1 MVAPS
6 RVSIPE
12 RVELAEHETV
22 QVQLTLEPWNA
33 TCHPTY
39 TMADETVA
47 TVDENGLITG
57 VCAGETVLTV
67 TVEGLEPLTAQVVVN
82 PDLGSL
88 YGFMLYDFGDG
99 MNGFS
104 IERWGEIPIL
114 RPGEGK
120 LLSAA
125 SDIGIYAGAYYD
137 GSIYASGQSNK
148 DYLYYT
154 LKVDPGNFSYEV
166 LAQVDCFRA
175 GHGLRLYHRYHVC
188 CVVR

>member
-12 RVELAEHETV
+12 WVELTEHETV

-33 TCHPTY
+33 TCRPTY

-88 YGFMLYDFGDG
+88 YGFLLYDFGDG
-99 MNGFS
+99 LNGL
-104 IERWGEIPIL
+104 L
-114 RPGEGK
+114 R
-120 LLSAA
+120 
-125 SDIGIYAGAYYD
+125 
-137 GSIYASGQSNK
+137 
-148 DYLYYT
+148 
-154 LKVDPGNFSYEV
+154 
-166 LAQVDCFRA
+166 
-175 GHGLRLYHRYHVC
+175 
-188 CVVR
+188 

>member
-1 MVAPS
+1 
-6 RVSIPE
+6 
-12 RVELAEHETV
+12 
-22 QVQLTLEPWNA
+22 
-33 TCHPTY
+33 
-39 TMADETVA
+39 MADETVA

-88 YGFMLYDFGDG
+88 YGFLLYDFGDG
-99 MNGFS
+99 LNGLS
-104 IERWGEIPIL
+104 VERWGEIPIL
-114 RPGEGK
+114 RPSEGK

-125 SDIGIYAGAYYD
+125 SDIAIYAGAYYN

-154 LKVDPGNFSYEV
+154 LKIDPANFSYEV
-166 LAQVDCFRA
+166 LAQVDCFVRSMPSIIPPVPC
-175 GHGLRLYHRYHVC
+175 LLC
-188 CVVR
+188 CQVSGTPGAPEQE